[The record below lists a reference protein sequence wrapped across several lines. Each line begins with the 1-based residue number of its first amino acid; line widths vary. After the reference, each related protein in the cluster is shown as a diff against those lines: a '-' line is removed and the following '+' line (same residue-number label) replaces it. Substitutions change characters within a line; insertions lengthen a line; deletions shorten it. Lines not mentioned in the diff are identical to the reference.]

1 MHGCKNGPSGGE
13 EGIENSRG
21 RHLNTSLLGKGVWT
35 NKPNTASGMHS
46 RMSLE
51 HRIFVSFRIK
61 EKDIG
66 GSEKERLTV
75 ESRRIEQIIL
85 RKKTRHI
92 PWNQKTVV
100 IMHPDK
106 VPRFVHLSNT
116 SCKGGI
122 GRFVVWVMGVS
133 GSIFCSDVLPK
144 KVME

>member
-1 MHGCKNGPSGGE
+1 MDEQTQHSIRDAFSNE
-13 EGIENSRG
+13 SRTQNLSTSELKKK
-21 RHLNTSLLGKGVWT
+21 RQHL
-35 NKPNTASGMHS
+35 
-46 RMSLE
+46 
-51 HRIFVSFRIK
+51 
-61 EKDIG
+61 G

-75 ESRRIEQIIL
+75 GESSRQFCVLI
-85 RKKTRHI
+85 KTCNI

-133 GSIFCSDVLPK
+133 GSIFRSDVLPK